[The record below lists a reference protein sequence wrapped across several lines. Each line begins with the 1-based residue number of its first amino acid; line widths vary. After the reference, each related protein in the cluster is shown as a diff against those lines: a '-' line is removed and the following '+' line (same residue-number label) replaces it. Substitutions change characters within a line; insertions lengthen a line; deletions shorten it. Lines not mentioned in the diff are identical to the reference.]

1 MPPTTVSIGQT
12 ISHYRL
18 VRKLGGGGM
27 GVVYEAEDLIL
38 GRHVALK
45 FLPDDVGE
53 DAQALHRLRWEA
65 RAASAL
71 NHPNICTV
79 YEIEEAAG
87 QSFIAMELLEGK
99 TLGEVMRGR
108 PLPLEQVLD
117 SGIQI
122 AEALDAAH
130 TKGVLHR
137 DIKPGNIF
145 LLQRG
150 PIKVL
155 DFGVAKPM
163 LERRVAQAIDAPT
176 SALAV
181 TPWGPDDGGQ
191 TVGTVSYMSPEQA
204 LNKELDARSDVF
216 SLGVVLYLMAT
227 ARLPFAGETAM
238 ETFDA
243 ILHRTPQGPAQLNPE
258 VPPELERIINKAM
271 EKDRDLRYQS
281 AAEARADLKR
291 LKRDLESGPL
301 RAWKRTAEPPPTGRR
316 LSERIMVLGAIAVA
330 ATAAA
335 LTLWLRSPATPA
347 RVVASLQLTRDA
359 LPKSSVVTDGAR
371 IYFSEEKGGQFLLQQ
386 VSGVGGESAPLE
398 TPLAGTDIYDI
409 SPDHSALLIASEVGG
424 TQTETPLWQLPIT
437 AGSPRRV
444 GNVLAHA
451 ATWTPDGQSILYGN
465 GSDLYVI
472 RADGS
477 QGRKLTTLP
486 GAARNLRFSPDGR
499 RMRFTLQD
507 AEKNISALWEVQ
519 ADGKRL
525 RPVLPAGWNQPSQE
539 CCGNWTRDG
548 KYFFFESSRGSSRDI
563 WALAETGSLLSG
575 RSDAPQQLTAG
586 PLAFLS
592 PVPGND
598 GKKLFVVGQQLR
610 FELQRYDHNAR
621 QFLPYLSGISAGE
634 LDFTRDGQGLTYV
647 RYPDHTLWRSKLDGS
662 DRSQLTYPPLQVH
675 LPHWSPNGKQIAFMA
690 SQPGQSWKLYLISSQ
705 GGNPQPLTNEQV
717 NESDLT
723 WMPDGKSLIYGH
735 MPWLQY
741 ASSSESGIEI
751 LDLDTRQISPVPGS
765 QGLFSPRVSPDGRY
779 LAALSADSKK
789 LMLYEFA
796 TRKWSQLAQATFAYD
811 NWSHDSRY
819 LYLEDYS
826 QGDDIVRVSVPGGL
840 LQRLE
845 SAKDVPRGSDPWASW
860 LGLGADDAPLL
871 MRDQS
876 SQEIYA
882 LDLELH

>member
-45 FLPDDVGE
+45 FLPDDIGD
-53 DAQALHRLRWEA
+53 DAQAVQRLRWEA

-71 NHPNICTV
+71 NHPNICTI
-79 YEIEEAAG
+79 YEIEEVAG

-150 PIKVL
+150 PLKVL

-176 SALAV
+176 SALSV

-258 VPPELERIINKAM
+258 LPPDLERIINKAM

-281 AAEARADLKR
+281 AAEVRADLKR

-301 RAWKRTAEPPPTGRR
+301 RASKRTAAAPTGRR
-316 LSERIMVLGAIAVA
+316 LSERIMALGAIAVA
-330 ATAAA
+330 AAAVA
-335 LTLWLRSPATPA
+335 LTLWLQSPATPA

-386 VSGVGGESAPLE
+386 VSAVGGESAPLE
-398 TPLAGTDIYDI
+398 TPLAGTEIYDI

-424 TQTETPLWQLPIT
+424 TQTETPLWQLPIP

-465 GSDLYVI
+465 GSDLYLI

-477 QGRKLTTLP
+477 QERKLTTLP
-486 GAARNLRFSPDGR
+486 GAAMNLRFSPDGR
-499 RMRFTLQD
+499 RIRFTLQD
-507 AEKNISALWEVQ
+507 AEKNISALREVQ
-519 ADGKRL
+519 VDGKKL
-525 RPVLPAGWNQPSQE
+525 RPVLPVGWNQPSQE
-539 CCGNWTRDG
+539 CCGNWTHDG
-548 KYFFFESSRGSSRDI
+548 KYFFFESSRGSSHDI

-575 RSDAPQQLTAG
+575 RSDVPQQLTAG

-592 PVPGND
+592 PVPGNE

-610 FELQRYDHNAR
+610 FELQRYDQNAR

-647 RYPDHTLWRSKLDGS
+647 RYPDHTLWRTKLDGS
-662 DRSQLTYPPLQVH
+662 ERSQLTYPPLQVH
-675 LPHWSPNGKQIAFMA
+675 LPHWSPDGKQIAFMA
-690 SQPGQSWKLYLISSQ
+690 SQPGQPWKLYLVSSQ
-705 GGNPQPLTNEQV
+705 GGTPQPLTKEQV

-723 WMPDGKSLIYGH
+723 WMPDGKSLVYGH

-751 LDLDTRQISPVPGS
+751 LDLNTRQISPVPGS

-796 TRKWSQLAQATFAYD
+796 TRKWSHLAQATFAYD
-811 NWSHDSRY
+811 NWSHDSHY
-819 LYLEDYS
+819 VYLEDYS
-826 QGDDIVRVSVPGGL
+826 QGDDIIRVSVHGGP
-840 LQRLE
+840 LQRLV
-845 SAKDVPRGSDPWASW
+845 SVKDVPRGSDPWASW
-860 LGLGADDAPLL
+860 LGLGPDDAPLL

-882 LDLELH
+882 LDLQLH